1 MKPLM
6 EKLLLKEAALRKVQ
20 YDTEWFYYLEDMAL
34 YLKEDLSEVEFI
46 HLPMVID
53 GEEEYV
59 RCSTF
64 EEILRGRKEYT

>member
-1 MKPLM
+1 MKPLV
-6 EKLLLKEAALRKVQ
+6 EKLLLKEASLRKVQ

-46 HLPMVID
+46 HLPMMID
-53 GEEEYV
+53 GEVEYV

>member
-1 MKPLM
+1 MKPLV
-6 EKLLLKEAALRKVQ
+6 EKLLLKEASLRKVQ

-46 HLPMVID
+46 HLPMMID